1 MTLAIIHYSKPYNIH
16 GSNISA
22 NSLLL
27 TLHVLTSPPAHW
39 TFTLFNPLACGRR
52 SSYFLLKIT
61 IPEICFWRLYSCSI
75 EVESSF
81 LEVCLQKLLRSHRC
95 WIYLALVGSIIN
107 YCSAMPRHPHIVSIQ
122 LLLSSLLPNAIWFLL
137 ADHNPFP
144 ARWEQV
150 EEGGGR
156 GEETRSGTEKGCSH
170 NLQSGNLSW
179 WSAVDNCSVIYII
192 FHKVNISESRRNNST
207 NEKMVSCLFVFLCN
221 FVLWSWNCKTA
232 IEY

>member
-1 MTLAIIHYSKPYNIH
+1 MDPIFQPILCSSLCTFWPLAR
-16 GSNISA
+16 
-22 NSLLL
+22 
-27 TLHVLTSPPAHW
+27 W
-39 TFTLFNPLACGRR
+39 TFTLFNPLACGRH

-150 EEGGGR
+150 EGAGEGGR
-156 GEETRSGTEKGCSH
+156 DKVWDGEGMFSQLAK
-170 NLQSGNLSW
+170 W
-179 WSAVDNCSVIYII
+179 
-192 FHKVNISESRRNNST
+192 
-207 NEKMVSCLFVFLCN
+207 
-221 FVLWSWNCKTA
+221 
-232 IEY
+232 